1 MDMVG
6 FGFIIPLLPD
16 YIRMFGGHEGLVG
29 FLMSAYAAG
38 QFFAAP
44 VVGRLSDRYGRKPL
58 LLFSIGGTML
68 ALLLLGFAQS
78 LLVLFASRI
87 VDGLTGGN
95 VTVAQSYIA
104 DVTDEEN
111 RARGLGFIGAAF
123 GLGFIFGPVFG
134 GLLVS
139 FGLQVPAFAAA
150 GIAALNLLL
159 IAFVLPESLTA
170 AQKKEG
176 ISRPRRAFSLRP
188 LMEALGKHKL
198 GSVLHVMLFY
208 TFAFYMFE
216 NLFSVFARQQLGL
229 SAQSRSFL
237 LAYVGVLV
245 ALVQGGG
252 IGILTKRFKETT
264 LSAVAA
270 AVLSVSLI
278 LWAFTPDLL
287 YLVVVLIPLSISAGV
302 LATVLRSLLSKS
314 VPREETGGTMGISTS
329 LESFNRIVA
338 PAIGGV
344 LFGTVGSWAP
354 GALGGVFL
362 AWVAI
367 FVWRR
372 MGHTNMF
379 AGAKRAEAT

>member
-134 GLLVS
+134 GLLVT

-170 AQKKEG
+170 AQRKEG
-176 ISRPRRAFSLRP
+176 VSSSRRAFSLRP
-188 LMEALGKHKL
+188 LIEALGTRKL
-198 GSVLHVMLFY
+198 GSVLHVMLFH

-270 AVLSVSLI
+270 AVLSVSLL

-287 YLVVVLIPLSISAGV
+287 YLVVVLIPLSVSAGV

-314 VPREETGGTMGISTS
+314 VPPEETGGTMGISTS

-354 GALGGVFL
+354 GVLGGVFL
-362 AWVAI
+362 AWVAF

-379 AGAKRAEAT
+379 AGAKHAEAT